1 MNGLFLTDTVS
12 AGRILGVMFFF
23 FFFFFFAVSIL
34 PSGGKKYPPYFAPQN
49 SLHLSAQHNI
59 AFPFEILF
67 QSEHEFVT
75 YADNADQSEPYYRVT
90 LLKQ

>member
-1 MNGLFLTDTVS
+1 MNVLFLTDTVS

-23 FFFFFFAVSIL
+23 FFFAISIL

-49 SLHLSAQHNI
+49 SLHPSTQHNI
-59 AFPFEILF
+59 VFPFEKLF
-67 QSEHEFVT
+67 QLEYEFVT